1 MPRMGQAMTEIE
13 KQRPEIRRVDDGR
26 EANYGEFVVEPLER
40 GYGITLGNSLRR
52 VLLSSL
58 PGSAITT
65 IRIDGVLHEFSVVP
79 GVVEDTTEIIINLKQ
94 LALRMYSDEPHLV
107 QIHKDGPGVVT
118 AQDILSDP
126 DVEAVR
132 PEQVIAH
139 LDAGGHLSMEMTVE
153 RGRGYVPAD
162 KNKKP
167 DAAIGV
173 IPIDSIFSPV
183 RRVNWRVENTRVG
196 NITDYDRLSLEVT
209 TDGTLSPEEAVS
221 LGGKILADHLRLFVE
236 LSDSALDVEIGVERD
251 EDKRDR
257 LLEMPIEEL
266 DLSVRSF
273 NCLKRAGINTVGE
286 LTNKTDE
293 DMMKVRNLGKKSLE
307 EVKEKLA
314 ALGAA
319 LRRGDVAAE
328 GLDTD
333 AEYAGLGFQAVGAGV
348 SKETDGL

>member
-1 MPRMGQAMTEIE
+1 LTDIE
-13 KQRPEIRRVDDGR
+13 KQRPEIRRVDAGQDPH
-26 EANYGEFVVEPLER
+26 YGEFQIEPLDR

-65 IRIDGVLHEFSVVP
+65 VRIEGVLHEFSVVP
-79 GVVEDTTEIIINLKQ
+79 GVVEDTTDIIINLKQ
-94 LALRMYSDEPHLV
+94 LALRLYGDDAKIV
-107 QIHKDGPGVVT
+107 RIDKTGPGVVT
-118 AQDILSDP
+118 AADIIADP
-126 DVEAVR
+126 DVEVID
-132 PEQVIAH
+132 PGHVIAH
-139 LDAGGHLSMEMTVE
+139 LDEGGHLQMEMTVE

-162 KNKKP
+162 RNKKP
-167 DAAIGV
+167 DQALGV
-173 IPIDSIFSPV
+173 IPVDSLFSPV

-196 NITDYDRLSLEVT
+196 HITDYDRLTLEVT
-209 TDGTLSPEEAVS
+209 TDGSMSPEEAVS
-221 LGGKILADHLRLFVE
+221 MGAKILADHLRLFVD
-236 LSDSALDVEIGVERD
+236 LSDSVQDVEIGVERE

-257 LLEMPIEEL
+257 LLDMPIEEL

-314 ALGAA
+314 ALGLS
-319 LRRGDVAAE
+319 LRPSED
-328 GLDTD
+328 
-333 AEYAGLGFQAVGAGV
+333 
-348 SKETDGL
+348 